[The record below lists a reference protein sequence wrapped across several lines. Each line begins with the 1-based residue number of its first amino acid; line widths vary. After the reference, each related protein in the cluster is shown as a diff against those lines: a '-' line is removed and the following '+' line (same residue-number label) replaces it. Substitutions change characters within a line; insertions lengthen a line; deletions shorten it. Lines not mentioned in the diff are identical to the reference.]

1 MIFIEFS
8 VDANKIT
15 IFNNIGFSLLK
26 IYQDNDNSYAIMVL
40 NTKYSHPEFIY
51 DHTFLDLKRKIL
63 KEECLAEAFKFANE
77 LDFYMQNNKPTKPSK
92 EQIEQKRK
100 E

>member
-15 IFNNIGFSLLK
+15 IFNNIGFSLVK

-63 KEECLAEAFKFANE
+63 KEECLVKAFEFAQD
-77 LDFYMQNNKPTKPSK
+77 LDSYTRNNKPAKPTK